1 MVFLS
6 FFKDFEYENV
16 EKQSSFFTFHK
27 VTHNMLDRKIVSGKI
42 DYDLPD
48 NGIQTN
54 KYTKWNFLPKNMM
67 EQFSK
72 KANIYFLFIGIMQT
86 IPYIT
91 ISNGLPAI
99 FLPLAA
105 ILLITALKDFFEDY
119 KRKKSDVAENS
130 KSINIFDSETGTF
143 VEKKWKDV
151 RVGNIIE
158 VKYLIFNN
166 KKFFGVTLPHHRS
179 KY

>member
-1 MVFLS
+1 MTL
-6 FFKDFEYENV
+6 DFDYDNA
-16 EKQSSFFTFHK
+16 EKQTGFFTFRRININ
-27 VTHNMLDRKIVSGKI
+27 TLDRKIVSNKV

-48 NGIQTN
+48 NSIQTN
-54 KYTKWNFLPKNMM
+54 KYTNWNFLPKNLL

-91 ISNGLPAI
+91 ISGGLPAI
-99 FLPLAA
+99 FLPLVV
-105 ILLITALKDFFEDY
+105 ILIITALKDFYEDY
-119 KRKKSDVAENS
+119 KRKNSDTAENS
-130 KSINIFDSETGTF
+130 RNISVWEKDRF

-158 VKYLIFNN
+158 VSHWF
-166 KKFFGVTLPHHRS
+166 
-179 KY
+179 

>member
-1 MVFLS
+1 M
-6 FFKDFEYENV
+6 
-16 EKQSSFFTFHK
+16 
-27 VTHNMLDRKIVSGKI
+27 MDRKIVSNRI

-48 NGIQTN
+48 NSIQTN
-54 KYTKWNFLPKNMM
+54 KYTKWNFLPKNLL

-91 ISNGLPAI
+91 ISAGLPAI

-105 ILLITALKDFFEDY
+105 ILIITALKDFYEDY
-119 KRKKSDVAENS
+119 KRKISDTAENS
-130 KSINIFDSETGTF
+130 RGINVYENGGF
-143 VEKKWKDV
+143 VGKKWKDV

-158 VKYLIFNN
+158 VISIF
-166 KKFFGVTLPHHRS
+166 FSR
-179 KY
+179 

>member
-1 MVFLS
+1 
-6 FFKDFEYENV
+6 
-16 EKQSSFFTFHK
+16 
-27 VTHNMLDRKIVSGKI
+27 MLDRKIVSNRI

-48 NGIQTN
+48 NSIQTN
-54 KYTKWNFLPKNMM
+54 KYTKWNFMPKNLL

-99 FLPLAA
+99 FLPLVA

-119 KRKKSDVAENS
+119 KRKISDSYENS
-130 KSINIFDSETGTF
+130 RTINVYENGQFI
-143 VEKKWKDV
+143 EKKWKDL

-158 VKYLIFNN
+158 VLFIMFFL
-166 KKFFGVTLPHHRS
+166 KFFYF
-179 KY
+179 KI